1 MVDRCSYQSGV
12 HTQSA
17 MDKVKVAGRVR
28 RSGGNYLPAKPDYR
42 HPFSSCQTVVEA
54 LPSKM
59 LLDRCA

>member
-1 MVDRCSYQSGV
+1 
-12 HTQSA
+12 

-54 LPSKM
+54 LPLKIS
-59 LLDRCA
+59 LDRYA